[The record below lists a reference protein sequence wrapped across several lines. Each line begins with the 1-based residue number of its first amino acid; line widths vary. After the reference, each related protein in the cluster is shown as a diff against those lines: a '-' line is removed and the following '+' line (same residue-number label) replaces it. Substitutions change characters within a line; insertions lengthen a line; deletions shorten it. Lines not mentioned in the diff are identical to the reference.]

1 MGRMLRT
8 SLIALLATLSLA
20 ACSKKEQPADKSG
33 GPAPAPAPA
42 GSFLTVGAYC
52 TAFCDKL
59 CSTCGA
65 GNCTTACNTRCDY
78 GRSPDLVFDG
88 KDPKVALA
96 LTQQNL
102 DGCLA
107 TITKDSCMS
116 IASGNVP
123 PACFTIQH

>member
-1 MGRMLRT
+1 MLRP
-8 SLIALLATLSLA
+8 IVIGLLVTCCLT
-20 ACSKKEQPADKSG
+20 ACSKKEQAADNSG
-33 GPAPAPAPA
+33 SAAPA
-42 GSFLTVGAYC
+42 GAPAGANLTVGAYC

-65 GNCTTACNTRCDY
+65 PNCPSACNTRCDY

-96 LTQQNL
+96 LTQRNL
-102 DGCLA
+102 DACLA
-107 TITKDSCMS
+107 TITKDSYES
-116 IASGNVP
+116 IAAGNVP

>member
-1 MGRMLRT
+1 MRIVV
-8 SLIALLATLSLA
+8 IALLAVSSFT
-20 ACSKKEQPADKSG
+20 ACSKKESADK
-33 GPAPAPAPA
+33 APASGSA
-42 GSFLTVGAYC
+42 GGAYLTVGAYC
-52 TAFCDKL
+52 TAFCTKL
-59 CSTCGA
+59 CGTCGA
-65 GNCTTACNTRCDY
+65 GDCSTSCNHRCDY

-96 LTQQNL
+96 LTQSNL
-102 DGCLA
+102 DACLA